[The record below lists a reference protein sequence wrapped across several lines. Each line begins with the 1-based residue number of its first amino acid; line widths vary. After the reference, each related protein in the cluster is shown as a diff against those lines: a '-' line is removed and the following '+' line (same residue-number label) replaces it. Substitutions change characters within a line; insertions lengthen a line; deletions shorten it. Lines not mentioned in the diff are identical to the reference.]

1 MKIKKINEFLEKM
14 DHISKNAN
22 IVKTKDCI
30 SYTFENVMITV
41 YECNRIA
48 FHINNFYACFETE
61 NLISMVHIENGFTI
75 QFKPIYSTLVI
86 NFKEGKK

>member
-61 NLISMVHIENGFTI
+61 NLISMFILKMVLLYSLNQFI
-75 QFKPIYSTLVI
+75 QLW
-86 NFKEGKK
+86 